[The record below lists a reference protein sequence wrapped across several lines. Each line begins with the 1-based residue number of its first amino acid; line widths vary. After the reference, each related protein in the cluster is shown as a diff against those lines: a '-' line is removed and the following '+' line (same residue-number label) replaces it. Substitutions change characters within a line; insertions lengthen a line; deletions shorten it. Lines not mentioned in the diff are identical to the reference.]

1 MCWNVRHIMLLFLLP
16 FALLCACQRHDTD
29 PVETRH
35 GTSRIDQVPEPVVPE
50 AHRRVEGPS
59 PELSAIDSLMW
70 RQPDSALACLIPYF
84 DTCCR
89 DAKFCVSTTTT
100 FNRHYAHLL
109 LAELLYK
116 NDYAQTN
123 RPALLQAVRY
133 FDSLTFTLNDTPSP
147 KRLIAGTDPLSL
159 TRNDNLSFLTARAHY
174 INGVGYYERDS
185 VVEACKE
192 YLKVLEVMEER
203 FEGNELKGKRAIFM
217 TYTYNRLT
225 ELFSAQFM
233 MGPAIACGERAL
245 MFCMV
250 EPTSPLGAS
259 RILYQIGKQ
268 YDEMKELDKAKQYY
282 NGALESM
289 TNTDNLVYRDIVA
302 SRAICEYDAGAGMDW
317 SMEELRRVVN
327 QAGTEDERLNRFL
340 AIGGVFFEEGLY
352 DSAVK
357 YLEPVFKNDNSNTSQ
372 IQAADYLRVIYDS
385 SENRGK
391 ANEYIRFLADH
402 KKPEGEDKAL
412 VSKLGGL
419 YKSYL
424 SQKQEKEAEY
434 VQKRSVKRVEGVI
447 IPIAIMV
454 ALAIIILAKLRGK
467 KRLKEQQEEAR
478 KAMEQLEKQHEQELL
493 WQRAEV
499 IEIERQSHRIQQAAL
514 SGRLKQRNEELRKLK
529 DQMKLQ
535 SNEPKTNAVQSID
548 FAEEPICRLI
558 LEHVKEGQFLSQMD
572 CKIYK
577 DYALDKEQ
585 LTALRK
591 AVDCHYNQF
600 TKRICESHP
609 ELTRGDLDYCCL
621 YLLGLTDADVAALMQ
636 RAYNTVNERNSK
648 LRRIFKSEKAIGVT
662 LQAIAE
668 RL

>member
-29 PVETRH
+29 LVETRRA
-35 GTSRIDQVPEPVVPE
+35 TSLPPITV
-50 AHRRVEGPS
+50 S

-123 RPALLQAVRY
+123 RPALLQAVSY
-133 FDSLTFTLNDTPSP
+133 FDSLVRETPPLQRGLGGLEKPQSP
-147 KRLIAGTDPLSL
+147 NPTP
-159 TRNDNLSFLTARAHY
+159 NLSFLTARAHY